1 MVPTTPPLAAAS
13 TVNEIFPFALLIVK
27 LVLFTISEIVGLTVT
42 WPPPPP
48 EQPPPSVTVT
58 LEKVLPALLP

>member
-1 MVPTTPPLAAAS
+1 M
-13 TVNEIFPFALLIVK
+13 NEIFPFALLIVK